1 MKIDDSTFR
10 KITFAGHVSIVL
22 ALWGMAVFII
32 VFLLNG
38 YFWAS
43 EWNDP
48 SAPFARVIAILIIP
62 VFILLAGVGGTLFF
76 GITLA
81 KDRPNDKFNDKLK
94 DKPKDK
100 PMNKIEEMNQ

>member
-1 MKIDDSTFR
+1 MKIDDSTFK

-32 VFLLNG
+32 IFLLNG

-43 EWNDP
+43 EWHDP

-62 VFILLAGVGGTLFF
+62 VFILLAGVGGALFF

-81 KDRPNDKFNDKLK
+81 KDKSKDKLNDKPNDK
-94 DKPKDK
+94 PT
-100 PMNKIEEMNQ
+100 NKIEETKQ